1 MPLDINYFTPK
12 KYRILSTGTSDDI
25 MVITDEW
32 PWLREN
38 GITT

>member
-1 MPLDINYFTPK
+1 MPLNINYFTPK
-12 KYRILSTGTSDDI
+12 KYLILSTGTSDI
-25 MVITDEW
+25 MVIIDEW